1 MGSRLSSENLLF
13 DPTGQGRS
21 PALFFDF
28 DGTLVPISSRPS
40 EVRLSEDH
48 ARLLCRL
55 ADRFP
60 TFVISGRGE
69 ADLLSRL
76 PPADL
81 AGISGDHGAVRLFA
95 GERHLH
101 PLAQKAGALLPEFAS
116 RAKAVLEALPG
127 VKVEPKEFS
136 LSVHY
141 RAVDPSRVP
150 EASAL
155 LWQIFGE
162 FSGREIFR
170 ISEGKMVWEVRP
182 VGGVTKEE
190 TLDFFL
196 VALASR
202 ADQDGGPGYFPVMA
216 GDDTTDLE
224 AVNRAVTRG
233 GIGLWI
239 GDPPAGL
246 APEAKVLSSP
256 DDLWEILERLL
267 ERPADAFGPQDPSR

>member
-1 MGSRLSSENLLF
+1 MGFRPSPRTLLI

-21 PALFFDF
+21 PALFLDF
-28 DGTLVPISSRPS
+28 DGTLAPLSPSPS
-40 EVRLSEDH
+40 EVRLSETH
-48 ARLLCRL
+48 VRLLCRL
-55 ADRFP
+55 ADRYP

-81 AGISGDHGAVRLFA
+81 AGISGDHGAVRLLA

-101 PLAQKAGALLPEFAS
+101 PRAQQAGALLPEFVA
-116 RAKAVLEALPG
+116 RAKSVLEAIPG
-127 VKVEPKEFS
+127 IVVEPKEFS

-141 RAVDPSRVP
+141 RAVDPKRVP

-155 LWQIFGE
+155 LRHLFGE
-162 FSGREIFR
+162 FSAREMFR

-182 VGGVTKEE
+182 EGGVTKEE

-196 VALASR
+196 GALASR
-202 ADQDGGPGYFPVMA
+202 PERDGGPGYFPVMA
-216 GDDTTDLE
+216 GDDTTDLG
-224 AVNRAVTRG
+224 AVNRAVERG
-233 GIGLWI
+233 GIGLWV

-246 APEAKVLSSP
+246 DPAARVLVSP
-256 DDLWEILERLL
+256 DALWEILQGLL
-267 ERPADAFGPQDPSR
+267 